1 VRWLVVL
8 AFLVWCWLLTMRGR
22 FWSAGPVLPVA
33 VPTRAP
39 PVAIVVPARD
49 EAPFI
54 ARTVRSLLDQR
65 YSGPF
70 SVTLVDDNSEDGTGA
85 IVRGL
90 DGSGRREGVKLT
102 VLTGAARPAGWAG
115 KLWAVHQGIAA
126 ALETPP
132 HAPRTDSPETESPRT
147 DSPETESPKA
157 DSPTTGTP
165 EADTPE
171 YVFLTDAD
179 IAHDPPHL
187 ASLVALAERHDLD
200 MVSEMVTLSCESWAE
215 KALIPAFVFYFQLLY
230 PFAWVNNPL
239 CGTAAA
245 AGGTV
250 LIRRRALIR
259 IGGIEAVRGALID
272 DVALAGAVK
281 AGGRI
286 YLGHSALAR
295 SIRPYPGMSDIWRMI
310 ARSAYA
316 QLRFSPLLVA
326 GTTLAMAL
334 IWLVPPL
341 AALFGHGWSRGLGL
355 LTWAAFAAAYLPTLT
370 RFGRSPVWALFLPA
384 IALFYMA
391 ATIGSAVNHHL
402 GRGVVWKGR
411 AYAGGSP

>member
-1 VRWLVVL
+1 MRALVVL
-8 AFLVWCWLLTMRGR
+8 AFLIWCWLLTMRGR

-33 VPTRAP
+33 IPSRAP

-54 ARTVRSLLDQR
+54 ARTIRSLLEQH
-65 YSGPF
+65 YPGPF

-85 IVRGL
+85 IVRAL
-90 DGSGRREGVKLT
+90 DGTGQLT
-102 VLTGAARPAGWAG
+102 VLTGAPRPVGWAG

-126 ALETPP
+126 ALE
-132 HAPRTDSPETESPRT
+132 AG
-147 DSPETESPKA
+147 A
-157 DSPTTGTP
+157 GTP
-165 EADTPE
+165 E
-171 YVFLTDAD
+171 YIFLTDAD
-179 IAHDPPHL
+179 IEHDPPHL
-187 ASLVALAERHDLD
+187 ASLVAMAERHDLD
-200 MVSEMVTLSCESWAE
+200 MVSEMVTLSCDSWAE

-250 LIRRRALIR
+250 LIRRRALSR

-281 AGGRI
+281 TGGRI
-286 YLGHSALAR
+286 YLGHSAQAR
-295 SIRPYPGMSDIWRMI
+295 SIRPYPDVLDIWRMI

-316 QLRFSPLLVA
+316 QLHFSPFLVA
-326 GTTLAMAL
+326 GTTLAMTL

-341 AALFGHGWSRGLGL
+341 AALFGHGWIRGLGL
-355 LTWAAFAAAYLPTLT
+355 LTWALFAASYTPTLT
-370 RFGRSPVWALFLPA
+370 RFRRSYVWAFFLPA

-391 ATIGSAVNHHL
+391 ATIGSAAHHHL